1 MTSQVL
7 MTLPAAGHHRVCVL
21 LVDDQAMIGEAVRAA
36 PAGAAPNL
44 WPVFAALAPL
54 PVLAL
59 RGALSDVLSEAT
71 FHIVQAISAVTT
83 IGQRSM
89 EFLIREK
96 LL

>member
-1 MTSQVL
+1 
-7 MTLPAAGHHRVCVL
+7 
-21 LVDDQAMIGEAVRAA
+21 
-36 PAGAAPNL
+36 
-44 WPVFAALAPL
+44 
-54 PVLAL
+54 
-59 RGALSDVLSEAT
+59 VLSEAT